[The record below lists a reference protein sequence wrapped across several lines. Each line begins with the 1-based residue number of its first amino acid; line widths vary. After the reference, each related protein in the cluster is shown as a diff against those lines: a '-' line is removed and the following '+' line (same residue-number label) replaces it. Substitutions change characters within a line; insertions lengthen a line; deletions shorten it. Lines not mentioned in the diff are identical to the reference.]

1 VFDLKTIIRW
11 KQSSY
16 STAQPP
22 THEND
27 TMQNSNMRNKLLIAF
42 LIVLFVPLLCAELLS
57 SMSTT
62 TSGFATAIPV
72 TVGLGLAVGIT
83 LFLSRGWN
91 QQLNEIKSTLNN
103 TLDGNRSA
111 RASISSHDE
120 LGGLAES
127 LNRWLDRTSNRL
139 EKTALPFDPPVRKID
154 STSDH
159 LSTDNHL
166 PSNQI
171 MESSATIDEILNSIH
186 SCLTEDESR
195 TRSLESQ
202 GDRKVSHS

>member
-1 VFDLKTIIRW
+1 
-11 KQSSY
+11 
-16 STAQPP
+16 
-22 THEND
+22 
-27 TMQNSNMRNKLLIAF
+27 MRNKLLIAF

-103 TLDGNRSA
+103 TLDGNPSA

-120 LGGLAES
+120 LGRLAES

-139 EKTALPFDPPVRKID
+139 ENTVLPSDSLVRKTE
-154 STSDH
+154 STNDN
-159 LSTDNHL
+159 LSTDDLL

-171 MESSATIDEILNSIH
+171 METSATIDKMLTSIH
-186 SCLTEDESR
+186 NCLAEDESR
-195 TRSLESQ
+195 PRSFESQ